1 MGDECN
7 IRFKSRWTNNF
18 GGETSNVNKSLSPP
32 RDFFGTLNNF
42 YLTNIYS
49 IGIGDRYNGKTR
61 YSRTDRTRNDVT
73 MV

>member
-1 MGDECN
+1 MSVTYGLN
-7 IRFKSRWTNNF
+7 PNGQTTLV
-18 GGETSNVNKSLSPP
+18 GGTSNVNKCLPPP

-49 IGIGDRYNGKTR
+49 IRIGDRYNGKTR
-61 YSRTDRTRNDVT
+61 YSRTDRTRDDVT